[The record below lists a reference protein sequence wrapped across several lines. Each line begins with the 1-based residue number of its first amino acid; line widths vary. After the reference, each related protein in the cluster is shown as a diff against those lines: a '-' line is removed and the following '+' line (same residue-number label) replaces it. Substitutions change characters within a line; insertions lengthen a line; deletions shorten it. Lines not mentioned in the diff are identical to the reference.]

1 MNILQDVKHTW
12 TLWSFSMAQIP
23 STPGMKFRLFS
34 STFLRSSTL
43 GQVKFR
49 YVVDLPF
56 QERKYI
62 AYSSVVN
69 TVAVGQVGVV
79 QYGEKVV
86 HEFKL
91 SDYKSV
97 KDVVKRAQSIHQRGG
112 EETNTALGINVAR
125 YCVSV
130 LSVRATRKCTVPTV
144 NCVTVLRK
152 CVLQVSSFQTRR
164 SARCQEGDD
173 CDNWR
178 RVTWQPRSPASH
190 WGLWEGRH
198 HPLCNCC
205 ESVRPI
211 FSPGLNGLFFY
222 ECSDGC

>member
-1 MNILQDVKHTW
+1 MNILQDVKRTW
-12 TLWSFSMAQIP
+12 TLWSFLMAQTP

-49 YVVDLPF
+49 YVVDSSF
-56 QERKYI
+56 RERKYI
-62 AYSSVVN
+62 AYSSAVN
-69 TVAVGQVGVV
+69 TVVVVGQVGVV

-130 LSVRATRKCTVPTV
+130 YPSAQHE
-144 NCVTVLRK
+144 NVLY
-152 CVLQVSSFQTRR
+152 
-164 SARCQEGDD
+164 
-173 CDNWR
+173 
-178 RVTWQPRSPASH
+178 PR
-190 WGLWEGRH
+190 
-198 HPLCNCC
+198 
-205 ESVRPI
+205 
-211 FSPGLNGLFFY
+211 
-222 ECSDGC
+222 